1 MLSKCNENSKPL
13 NAYFSPPPIH
23 HLQPLPKG
31 STNNMTTEIVYL
43 GYLTLHPSLFERK
56 TGS

>member
-1 MLSKCNENSKPL
+1 MLSKCNENSKPP

-31 STNNMTTEIVYL
+31 STNNMTNEIVYL
-43 GYLTLHPSLFERK
+43 GVLDFIPLSL
-56 TGS
+56 

>member
-43 GYLTLHPSLFERK
+43 TLHPSLFERK